1 MPSFHWWRTVFWLI
15 PAIAIYTVVL
25 GALSLASLAVD
36 RRGRLAH
43 GCARTWAWL
52 ILVTTGVRTSV
63 RGVEQVDRSA
73 PYVFVSNHQS
83 IYDIPVLFV
92 SLPLQL
98 RIIAKASLGR
108 FPVLGW
114 HLRWTGH
121 LLVDRARAGV
131 GALKQVA
138 RMMRR
143 GHSLIVFPEGTRSRD
158 GRVGRFRRGLF
169 LLAIEAG
176 LPVVPVAVS
185 GTRHVMRK
193 GMLTTRPGHVALVV
207 HPPLPTD
214 RLTRGDAGALAE
226 RVRRV
231 IAAAVGAAEPGRP
244 AEPPA

>member
-15 PAIAIYTVVL
+15 PAISVYTIVL
-25 GALSLASLAVD
+25 GALSLASMAVD

-43 GCARTWAWL
+43 WCARTWAWL

-63 RGVEQVDRSA
+63 RGVEQVDCSA

-131 GALKQVA
+131 STLKQVA
-138 RMMRR
+138 RMMQR
-143 GHSLIVFPEGTRSRD
+143 GHSLIVFPEGTRSHD

-169 LLAIEAG
+169 LLAIEAR
-176 LPVVPVAVS
+176 LPVVPVAVA

-193 GMLTTRPGHVALVV
+193 GMLTTRPGDVALVV

-214 RLTRGDAGALAE
+214 SLTRSDASALAE
-226 RVRRV
+226 RVRGIV
-231 IAAAVGAAEPGRP
+231 AASVSAAERE
-244 AEPPA
+244 AACA